1 MKRRTTVKDTFR
13 TFDYGRMDRRAA
25 RLTVCWLLLLAAIL
39 AAEGFF
45 WGEGGYLT
53 AWAVSLLGAVVLLYV
68 MSIPRRVVV
77 GDTALEI
84 RCIVEIT
91 HIKYADLRSIR
102 RIPPEAMKKKF
113 VFFGSYG
120 FFGYYGYYID
130 GKSWETLKLYCK
142 QWDNFIEITD
152 AYEKRYIISSP
163 APDDLVAAVTRAIR
177 NNSDSAHGERTRGEK
192 ATRNTKTTTTTTKQP
207 PANDTAE
214 IPLRCPPSPLEQNIL
229 NLRRPPFAARPC
241 HERQDQRIHARLHI
255 GSHIRHNT
263 AFRTSYQTCRLFVR
277 YRAFLPVSVQR
288 HPHRRLP
295 VR

>member
-13 TFDYGRMDRRAA
+13 TFDSGRMDRRAA

-39 AAEGFF
+39 AAVWFF
-45 WGEGGYLT
+45 WGEGGYIT

-102 RIPPEAMKKKF
+102 RIPPETMKKKF

-177 NNSDSAHGERTRGEK
+177 YYSDSAPGE
-192 ATRNTKTTTTTTKQP
+192 
-207 PANDTAE
+207 
-214 IPLRCPPSPLEQNIL
+214 
-229 NLRRPPFAARPC
+229 
-241 HERQDQRIHARLHI
+241 
-255 GSHIRHNT
+255 
-263 AFRTSYQTCRLFVR
+263 
-277 YRAFLPVSVQR
+277 
-288 HPHRRLP
+288 
-295 VR
+295 

>member
-39 AAEGFF
+39 AAVWFF
-45 WGEGGYLT
+45 WGEGGYIT
-53 AWAVSLLGAVVLLYV
+53 AWAVSLLGAVILLYV

-120 FFGYYGYYID
+120 FSVTTATTSTAKA
-130 GKSWETLKLYCK
+130 GK
-142 QWDNFIEITD
+142 
-152 AYEKRYIISSP
+152 R
-163 APDDLVAAVTRAIR
+163 
-177 NNSDSAHGERTRGEK
+177 
-192 ATRNTKTTTTTTKQP
+192 
-207 PANDTAE
+207 
-214 IPLRCPPSPLEQNIL
+214 
-229 NLRRPPFAARPC
+229 
-241 HERQDQRIHARLHI
+241 
-255 GSHIRHNT
+255 
-263 AFRTSYQTCRLFVR
+263 
-277 YRAFLPVSVQR
+277 
-288 HPHRRLP
+288 
-295 VR
+295 